1 MLTATLQPQ
10 FAMMPE
16 CQCLRHHELMYDFC
30 HLCHCLKTALKN
42 QNTKPCS
49 LSLDLPVW
57 LGTVVDGEGEEVGG
71 GRMVDGVMGGSG
83 DGWRGGNGGSSSSSW
98 GNGVGAAAEMVTA
111 VIGLINQARENPV
124 PVAVPKAAA
133 AEPKDAVEGP
143 KEPDVVPK
151 AVVAEPKV
159 EAKPAAEAAQPKAI
173 PELKPA
179 PKDVPA
185 KVSAG
190 PKDVPMSSKP
200 QAHYFCKCDSV
211 LQLLEQNSIFIFL
224 TIALI
229 VS

>member
-1 MLTATLQPQ
+1 MLLTIHAPRAKAPSLVLLTLPRTA
-10 FAMMPE
+10 
-16 CQCLRHHELMYDFC
+16 
-30 HLCHCLKTALKN
+30 K
-42 QNTKPCS
+42 
-49 LSLDLPVW
+49 
-57 LGTVVDGEGEEVGG
+57 GEGQIENERGWDDGG
-71 GRMVDGVMGGSG
+71 G

-173 PELKPA
+173 AELKPA

-200 QAHYFCKCDSV
+200 QAHNFCKCDSV